1 MKFLLIKV
9 NRILILA
16 ISSLLY
22 SCIMDRKE
30 VFLVKNCTNDTL
42 LMTLSK
48 VDTLPNWRLWNE
60 DLWKI
65 AQADRSSREE
75 TAFQIATIG
84 NIALPDSFVYVNSDN
99 FLYQDTCYLFTIEW
113 RIAKRYLMNEIHS
126 KRLYRRQNVTKKD
139 FHHNMFVYTKVKSFQ
154 GH

>member
-1 MKFLLIKV
+1 MKLKNVISCILLSIC
-9 NRILILA
+9 
-16 ISSLLY
+16 Y
-22 SCIMDRKE
+22 SCIMDTKE
-30 VFLVKNCTNDTL
+30 AWFIKNRTKDTL
-42 LMTLSK
+42 LITLSQ
-48 VDTLPNWRLWNE
+48 VDTLPDWQLWNK

-84 NIALPDSFVYVNSDN
+84 NIAFPDSFVYVNSDN

-113 RIAKRYLMNEIHS
+113 RIAKRYSMNEIHS
-126 KRLYRRQNVTKKD
+126 KRLYRRQDVTKKD
-139 FHHNMFVYTKVKSFQ
+139 FHHNMFVYTKVKSLQ

>member
-1 MKFLLIKV
+1 MKLKNVISCILLSIC
-9 NRILILA
+9 
-16 ISSLLY
+16 Y
-22 SCIMDRKE
+22 SCIMDTKE
-30 VFLVKNCTNDTL
+30 AWFIKNRTKDTL
-42 LMTLSK
+42 LMTLSQ
-48 VDTLPNWRLWNE
+48 VNTLPNWQLWNK

-84 NIALPDSFVYVNSDN
+84 NIAFPDSFVYVNSDN

-113 RIAKRYLMNEIHS
+113 RIAKRYSMNEIHS

>member
-1 MKFLLIKV
+1 MKLKNVISCILLSIC
-9 NRILILA
+9 
-16 ISSLLY
+16 Y
-22 SCIMDRKE
+22 SCIMDTKE
-30 VFLVKNCTNDTL
+30 AWFIKNRTKDTL
-42 LMTLSK
+42 LMTLSQ
-48 VDTLPNWRLWNE
+48 VDTLPDWQLWNK

-113 RIAKRYLMNEIHS
+113 RIAKRYSMNEIHS
-126 KRLYRRQNVTKKD
+126 KRLYRRQDVTKKD
-139 FHHNMFVYTKVKSFQ
+139 FHHNMFVYTKLKSLQ

>member
-1 MKFLLIKV
+1 MKLKNVISCILLSIC
-9 NRILILA
+9 
-16 ISSLLY
+16 Y
-22 SCIMDRKE
+22 SCIMDTKE
-30 VFLVKNCTNDTL
+30 AWFIKNRTKDTL
-42 LMTLSK
+42 LITLSQ
-48 VDTLPNWRLWNE
+48 VDTLPDWQLWNE

-113 RIAKRYLMNEIHS
+113 RMAKRYSMNEIHS
-126 KRLYRRQNVTKKD
+126 KRLYRRQDVTKKD
-139 FHHNMFVYTKVKSFQ
+139 FHHNMFVYTKVKSLQ

>member
-1 MKFLLIKV
+1 MKLKNVISCILLSIC
-9 NRILILA
+9 
-16 ISSLLY
+16 Y
-22 SCIMDRKE
+22 SCIMDTKE
-30 VFLVKNCTNDTL
+30 AWFIKNRTKDTL
-42 LMTLSK
+42 LMTLSQE
-48 VDTLPNWRLWNE
+48 DTLPDWQLWNK

-84 NIALPDSFVYVNSDN
+84 NIALPDSFVYINSDN

-113 RIAKRYLMNEIHS
+113 RMAKRYSMNEIHS
-126 KRLYRRQNVTKKD
+126 KRLYRKQDVTKKD
-139 FHHNMFVYTKVKSFQ
+139 FHHNMFVYTKVKSLQ

>member
-1 MKFLLIKV
+1 MKLKNVISCILLSIC
-9 NRILILA
+9 
-16 ISSLLY
+16 Y
-22 SCIMDRKE
+22 SCIMDTKE
-30 VFLVKNCTNDTL
+30 AWFIKNRTKDTL
-42 LMTLSK
+42 LMTLSQ
-48 VDTLPNWRLWNE
+48 VDTLPDWQLWNK

-113 RIAKRYLMNEIHS
+113 RIAKRYSMNEIHS

>member
-1 MKFLLIKV
+1 MKLKNVISCILLSIC
-9 NRILILA
+9 
-16 ISSLLY
+16 Y
-22 SCIMDRKE
+22 SCIMDTKE
-30 VFLVKNCTNDTL
+30 AWFIKNRTKDTL
-42 LMTLSK
+42 LMTLSQ
-48 VDTLPNWRLWNE
+48 VDTLPDWQLWNK

-84 NIALPDSFVYVNSDN
+84 NIAFPDSFVYVNSDN

-113 RIAKRYLMNEIHS
+113 RMAKRYSMNEIHS
-126 KRLYRRQNVTKKD
+126 KRLYRKQDVTKKD
-139 FHHNMFVYTKVKSFQ
+139 FHHNMFVYTKVKSLQ

>member
-1 MKFLLIKV
+1 MKLKNVISCILLSIC
-9 NRILILA
+9 
-16 ISSLLY
+16 Y
-22 SCIMDRKE
+22 SCIMDTKE
-30 VFLVKNCTNDTL
+30 SWFIKNRTKDTL
-42 LMTLSK
+42 LITLSQ
-48 VDTLPNWRLWNE
+48 VDTLPDWQLWNK

-65 AQADRSSREE
+65 VQADRSSREE

-113 RIAKRYLMNEIHS
+113 RIAKRYSMNEIHS
-126 KRLYRRQNVTKKD
+126 KRLYRRQDVTKKD

>member
-1 MKFLLIKV
+1 MKLKNVISCILLSIC
-9 NRILILA
+9 
-16 ISSLLY
+16 Y
-22 SCIMDRKE
+22 SCIMDTKE
-30 VFLVKNCTNDTL
+30 SWFIKNRTKDTL
-42 LMTLSK
+42 LITLSQ
-48 VDTLPNWRLWNE
+48 VDTLPDWQLWNK

-65 AQADRSSREE
+65 ASSDRSSREE

-113 RIAKRYLMNEIHS
+113 RIAKRYSMNEIHS
-126 KRLYRRQNVTKKD
+126 KRLYRRQDVTKKD
-139 FHHNMFVYTKVKSFQ
+139 FHHNMFVYTKVKSLQ

>member
-1 MKFLLIKV
+1 MKLKNVISCILLSIC
-9 NRILILA
+9 
-16 ISSLLY
+16 Y
-22 SCIMDRKE
+22 SCIMDTKE
-30 VFLVKNCTNDTL
+30 AWFIKNRTKDTL
-42 LMTLSK
+42 LITLSQ
-48 VDTLPNWRLWNE
+48 VDTLPDWQLWNE

-65 AQADRSSREE
+65 ASSDRSSREE

-113 RIAKRYLMNEIHS
+113 RMAKRYSMNEIHS
-126 KRLYRRQNVTKKD
+126 KRLYRRQDVTKKD

>member
-1 MKFLLIKV
+1 MKLKNVISCILLSIC
-9 NRILILA
+9 
-16 ISSLLY
+16 Y
-22 SCIMDRKE
+22 SCIMDTKE
-30 VFLVKNCTNDTL
+30 AWFIKNRTKDTL
-42 LMTLSK
+42 LMTLSQ
-48 VDTLPNWRLWNE
+48 VDTLPDWQLWNK

-113 RIAKRYLMNEIHS
+113 RIAKRYSMNEIHS

-139 FHHNMFVYTKVKSFQ
+139 FHHNMFVYTKVKSLQ

>member
-1 MKFLLIKV
+1 MKLKNVISCILLSIC
-9 NRILILA
+9 
-16 ISSLLY
+16 Y
-22 SCIMDRKE
+22 SCIMDTKE
-30 VFLVKNCTNDTL
+30 AWFIKNRTKDTL
-42 LMTLSK
+42 LMTLSQ
-48 VDTLPNWRLWNE
+48 VDTLPDWQLWNK

-65 AQADRSSREE
+65 VQADRSSREE

-113 RIAKRYLMNEIHS
+113 RIAKRYSMNEIHS
-126 KRLYRRQNVTKKD
+126 KRLYRRQDVTKKD
-139 FHHNMFVYTKVKSFQ
+139 FHHNIFVYTKVKSLQ

>member
-1 MKFLLIKV
+1 MKLRNVISCILLSIC
-9 NRILILA
+9 
-16 ISSLLY
+16 Y
-22 SCIMDRKE
+22 SCIMDTKE
-30 VFLVKNCTNDTL
+30 SWFIKNRTKDTL
-42 LMTLSK
+42 LITLSQ
-48 VDTLPNWRLWNE
+48 VDTLPDWQLWNE

-65 AQADRSSREE
+65 ASSDRSSREE

-113 RIAKRYLMNEIHS
+113 RIAKRYSMNEIHS
-126 KRLYRRQNVTKKD
+126 KRLYRRQNVTKRD

>member
-1 MKFLLIKV
+1 MKLKNVISCILLSIC
-9 NRILILA
+9 
-16 ISSLLY
+16 Y
-22 SCIMDRKE
+22 SCIMDTKE
-30 VFLVKNCTNDTL
+30 AWFIKNRTKDTL
-42 LMTLSK
+42 LMTLSQ
-48 VDTLPNWRLWNE
+48 VDTLPDWQLWNK

-113 RIAKRYLMNEIHS
+113 RIAKRYSMNEIHS
-126 KRLYRRQNVTKKD
+126 KRLYRRKNITKKD
-139 FHHNMFVYTKVKSFQ
+139 FHHNMFVYTKVKSLQ

>member
-1 MKFLLIKV
+1 MKLKNVISCILLSV
-9 NRILILA
+9 C
-16 ISSLLY
+16 Y
-22 SCIMDRKE
+22 SCIMDTKE
-30 VFLVKNCTNDTL
+30 AWFIKNRTKDTL
-42 LMTLSK
+42 LMTLSQ
-48 VDTLPNWRLWNE
+48 VDTLPDWQLWNK

-113 RIAKRYLMNEIHS
+113 RIAKRYSMNEIHS

>member
-1 MKFLLIKV
+1 MKLKNVISCILLSIC
-9 NRILILA
+9 
-16 ISSLLY
+16 Y
-22 SCIMDRKE
+22 SCIMDTKE
-30 VFLVKNCTNDTL
+30 SWFIKNRTKDTL
-42 LMTLSK
+42 LMTLSQ
-48 VDTLPNWRLWNE
+48 VDTLPDWQLWNK

-113 RIAKRYLMNEIHS
+113 RIAKRYSMNEIHS
-126 KRLYRRQNVTKKD
+126 KRLYRRQDVTKKD
-139 FHHNMFVYTKVKSFQ
+139 FHHNMFVYTKVKSLQ

>member
-1 MKFLLIKV
+1 MKLKNVISCILLSIC
-9 NRILILA
+9 
-16 ISSLLY
+16 Y
-22 SCIMDRKE
+22 SCIMDTKE
-30 VFLVKNCTNDTL
+30 AWFIKNRTKDTL
-42 LMTLSK
+42 LITLSQ
-48 VDTLPNWRLWNE
+48 VDTLPDWQLWNK

-65 AQADRSSREE
+65 ASSDRSSREE

-113 RIAKRYLMNEIHS
+113 RIAKRYSMNEIHS
-126 KRLYRRQNVTKKD
+126 KRLYRRQDVTKKD
-139 FHHNMFVYTKVKSFQ
+139 FHHNIFVYTKVKSLQ

>member
-1 MKFLLIKV
+1 MKLKNVISCILLSIC
-9 NRILILA
+9 
-16 ISSLLY
+16 Y
-22 SCIMDRKE
+22 SCIMDTKE
-30 VFLVKNCTNDTL
+30 SWFIKNRTKDTL
-42 LMTLSK
+42 LITLSQ
-48 VDTLPNWRLWNE
+48 VDTLPDWQLWNE

-84 NIALPDSFVYVNSDN
+84 NIAFPDSFVYVNSDN

-113 RIAKRYLMNEIHS
+113 RIAKRYSMNEIHS
-126 KRLYRRQNVTKKD
+126 KRLYRRQDVTKKD

>member
-1 MKFLLIKV
+1 MKLKNVISCILLSIC
-9 NRILILA
+9 
-16 ISSLLY
+16 Y
-22 SCIMDRKE
+22 SCIMDTKE
-30 VFLVKNCTNDTL
+30 AWFIKNRTKDTL
-42 LMTLSK
+42 LITLSQ
-48 VDTLPNWRLWNE
+48 VDTLPDWQLWNK

-65 AQADRSSREE
+65 ASSDRSSREE

-84 NIALPDSFVYVNSDN
+84 NIALPDSFVYVNSDS

-113 RIAKRYLMNEIHS
+113 RIAKRYSMNEIHS
-126 KRLYRRQNVTKKD
+126 KRLYRRQDVTKKD

>member
-1 MKFLLIKV
+1 MKLKNVISCILLS
-9 NRILILA
+9 
-16 ISSLLY
+16 ISY
-22 SCIMDRKE
+22 SCIMDTKE
-30 VFLVKNCTNDTL
+30 AWFIKNRTKDTL
-42 LMTLSK
+42 LITLSQ
-48 VDTLPNWRLWNE
+48 VDTLPDWQLWNK

-84 NIALPDSFVYVNSDN
+84 NIAFPDSFVYVNSDN

-113 RIAKRYLMNEIHS
+113 RIAKRYSMNEIHS
-126 KRLYRRQNVTKKD
+126 KRLYRKQDVTKKD
-139 FHHNMFVYTKVKSFQ
+139 FHHNMFVYTKVKSLQ

>member
-1 MKFLLIKV
+1 MKLKNVISC
-9 NRILILA
+9 ILFSIC
-16 ISSLLY
+16 Y
-22 SCIMDRKE
+22 SCIMDTKE
-30 VFLVKNCTNDTL
+30 AWFIKNRTKDTL
-42 LMTLSK
+42 LITLSQ
-48 VDTLPNWRLWNE
+48 VDTLPDWQLWNK

-65 AQADRSSREE
+65 ASSDRSSREE

-113 RIAKRYLMNEIHS
+113 RIAKRYSMNEIHS
-126 KRLYRRQNVTKKD
+126 KRLYRRQNVTKRD

>member
-1 MKFLLIKV
+1 MKLKNVISCILLSIC
-9 NRILILA
+9 
-16 ISSLLY
+16 Y
-22 SCIMDRKE
+22 SCIMDTKE
-30 VFLVKNCTNDTL
+30 AWFIKNRTKDTL
-42 LMTLSK
+42 LITLSQ
-48 VDTLPNWRLWNE
+48 VDTLPDWQLWNK

-84 NIALPDSFVYVNSDN
+84 NIALPDSFVYINSDN

-113 RIAKRYLMNEIHS
+113 RIAKRYSMNEIHS
-126 KRLYRRQNVTKKD
+126 KRLYRRQDVTKKD
-139 FHHNMFVYTKVKSFQ
+139 FHHNMFVYTKVKSLQ

>member
-1 MKFLLIKV
+1 MKLKNVISCILLSIC
-9 NRILILA
+9 
-16 ISSLLY
+16 Y
-22 SCIMDRKE
+22 SCIMDTKE
-30 VFLVKNCTNDTL
+30 SWFIKNRTKDTL
-42 LMTLSK
+42 LITLSQ
-48 VDTLPNWRLWNE
+48 VDTLPDWQLWNE

-113 RIAKRYLMNEIHS
+113 RIAKRYSMNEIHS
-126 KRLYRRQNVTKKD
+126 KRLYRRQNVTKRD

>member
-1 MKFLLIKV
+1 MKLKNVISCILLSIC
-9 NRILILA
+9 
-16 ISSLLY
+16 Y
-22 SCIMDRKE
+22 SCIMDTKE
-30 VFLVKNCTNDTL
+30 AWFIKNRTKDTL
-42 LMTLSK
+42 LITLSQ
-48 VDTLPNWRLWNE
+48 VDTLPDWQLWNE

-84 NIALPDSFVYVNSDN
+84 NIVLPDSFVYVNSDN

-113 RIAKRYLMNEIHS
+113 RIAKRYSMNEIHS
-126 KRLYRRQNVTKKD
+126 KRLYRRQDVTKKD
-139 FHHNMFVYTKVKSFQ
+139 FHHNMFVYTKVKSLQ

>member
-1 MKFLLIKV
+1 MKLKNVISCILLSIC
-9 NRILILA
+9 
-16 ISSLLY
+16 Y
-22 SCIMDRKE
+22 SCIMDTKE
-30 VFLVKNCTNDTL
+30 AWFIKNRTKDTL
-42 LMTLSK
+42 LMTLSQ
-48 VDTLPNWRLWNE
+48 VDTLPDWQLWNK

-65 AQADRSSREE
+65 VQADRSSREE

-113 RIAKRYLMNEIHS
+113 RMAKRYSMNEIHS
-126 KRLYRRQNVTKKD
+126 KRLYRRQDVTKKD
-139 FHHNMFVYTKVKSFQ
+139 FHHNMFVYTKVKSLQ

>member
-1 MKFLLIKV
+1 MKLKNVISCILLSIC
-9 NRILILA
+9 
-16 ISSLLY
+16 Y
-22 SCIMDRKE
+22 SCIMDTKE
-30 VFLVKNCTNDTL
+30 AWFIKNRTKDTL
-42 LMTLSK
+42 LITLSQ
-48 VDTLPNWRLWNE
+48 VDTLPDWQLWNE

-65 AQADRSSREE
+65 VQADRSSREE

-113 RIAKRYLMNEIHS
+113 RIAKRYSMNEIHS
-126 KRLYRRQNVTKKD
+126 KRLYRRQDVTKKD
-139 FHHNMFVYTKVKSFQ
+139 FHHNMFVYTKLKSLQ

>member
-1 MKFLLIKV
+1 MKLKNVISCILLSIC
-9 NRILILA
+9 
-16 ISSLLY
+16 Y
-22 SCIMDRKE
+22 SCIMDTKE
-30 VFLVKNCTNDTL
+30 SWFIKNRTKDTL
-42 LMTLSK
+42 LITLSQ
-48 VDTLPNWRLWNE
+48 VDTLPDWQLWNK

-65 AQADRSSREE
+65 ASSDRSSREE

-113 RIAKRYLMNEIHS
+113 RIAKRYSMNESHS
-126 KRLYRRQNVTKKD
+126 KRLYRRKNITKKD

>member
-1 MKFLLIKV
+1 MKLKNVISCILLSIC
-9 NRILILA
+9 
-16 ISSLLY
+16 S
-22 SCIMDRKE
+22 SCIMDTKE
-30 VFLVKNCTNDTL
+30 AWFIKNRTKDTL
-42 LMTLSK
+42 LMTLSQ
-48 VDTLPNWRLWNE
+48 VDTLPDWQLWNK

-113 RIAKRYLMNEIHS
+113 RIAKRYSMNEIHS
-126 KRLYRRQNVTKKD
+126 KRLYRRQDVTKKD
-139 FHHNMFVYTKVKSFQ
+139 FHHNMFVYTKVKSLQ

>member
-1 MKFLLIKV
+1 MNLKNVISCILLS
-9 NRILILA
+9 
-16 ISSLLY
+16 ISY
-22 SCIMDRKE
+22 SCIMDTKE
-30 VFLVKNCTNDTL
+30 AWFIKNRTKDTL
-42 LMTLSK
+42 LITLSQ
-48 VDTLPNWRLWNE
+48 VDTLPDWQLWNE

-65 AQADRSSREE
+65 AQADRSRREE

-99 FLYQDTCYLFTIEW
+99 FLYQDTYYLFTIEW
-113 RIAKRYLMNEIHS
+113 RIAKRYSMNEIHS
-126 KRLYRRQNVTKKD
+126 KRLYRRQDVTKKD

>member
-1 MKFLLIKV
+1 MKLKNVISCILLSIC
-9 NRILILA
+9 
-16 ISSLLY
+16 Y
-22 SCIMDRKE
+22 SCIMDTKE
-30 VFLVKNCTNDTL
+30 AWFIKNRTKDTL
-42 LMTLSK
+42 LMTLSQ
-48 VDTLPNWRLWNE
+48 VDTLPDWQLWNK

-84 NIALPDSFVYVNSDN
+84 NIAFPDSFVYVNSDN

-113 RIAKRYLMNEIHS
+113 RIAKRYSMNEIHS

-139 FHHNMFVYTKVKSFQ
+139 FHHNMFVYTKVKSLQ

>member
-1 MKFLLIKV
+1 MKLKNVISCILLSIC
-9 NRILILA
+9 
-16 ISSLLY
+16 Y
-22 SCIMDRKE
+22 SCIMDTKE
-30 VFLVKNCTNDTL
+30 AWFIKNRTKDTL
-42 LMTLSK
+42 LMTLSQ
-48 VDTLPNWRLWNE
+48 VDTLPDQQLWNK

-113 RIAKRYLMNEIHS
+113 RIAKRYSMNEIHS

>member
-1 MKFLLIKV
+1 MKLKNVISCILLSIC
-9 NRILILA
+9 
-16 ISSLLY
+16 Y
-22 SCIMDRKE
+22 SCIMDTKE
-30 VFLVKNCTNDTL
+30 AWFIKNRTKDTL
-42 LMTLSK
+42 LMTLSQ
-48 VDTLPNWRLWNE
+48 VDTLPDWQLWNK

-84 NIALPDSFVYVNSDN
+84 NIAFPDSFVYVNSDN

-113 RIAKRYLMNEIHS
+113 RMAKRYSMNEIHS
-126 KRLYRRQNVTKKD
+126 KRLYRRQDVTKKD

>member
-1 MKFLLIKV
+1 MKLKNVISCILLSIC
-9 NRILILA
+9 
-16 ISSLLY
+16 Y
-22 SCIMDRKE
+22 SCIMDTKE
-30 VFLVKNCTNDTL
+30 SWFIKNRTKDTL
-42 LMTLSK
+42 LITLSQ
-48 VDTLPNWRLWNE
+48 VDTLPDWQLWNE

-84 NIALPDSFVYVNSDN
+84 NFVFPDSFVYVNSDN

-113 RIAKRYLMNEIHS
+113 RMAKRYSMNEIHS
-126 KRLYRRQNVTKKD
+126 KRLYRKQDVTKKD

>member
-1 MKFLLIKV
+1 MKLKNVISCILLSIC
-9 NRILILA
+9 
-16 ISSLLY
+16 Y
-22 SCIMDRKE
+22 SCIMDTKE
-30 VFLVKNCTNDTL
+30 AWFIKNRTKDTL
-42 LMTLSK
+42 LMTLSQ
-48 VDTLPNWRLWNE
+48 VDTLPDWQLWNE

-84 NIALPDSFVYVNSDN
+84 NIAFPDSFVYVNSDN

-113 RIAKRYLMNEIHS
+113 RIAKRYSMNEIYS
-126 KRLYRRQNVTKKD
+126 KRLYRRQDVTKKD